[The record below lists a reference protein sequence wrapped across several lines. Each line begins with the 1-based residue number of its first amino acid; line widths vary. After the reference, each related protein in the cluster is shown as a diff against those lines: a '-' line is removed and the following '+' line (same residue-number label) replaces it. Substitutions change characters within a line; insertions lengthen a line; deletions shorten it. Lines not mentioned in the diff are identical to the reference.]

1 MKSTSTQNVDD
12 ALTISAQL
20 ATIALAVISVLAASL
35 FVLVFVVRSVIATDI
50 TPRLDR
56 LELSV
61 MSLSAH
67 VDRLDT
73 RIDGLDHRLETLE
86 QGQREIIELLTQG
99 KR

>member
-1 MKSTSTQNVDD
+1 MKSTTQNLDE

-61 MSLSAH
+61 TSLSAR
-67 VDRLDT
+67 VDSLDSRLDS
-73 RIDGLDHRLETLE
+73 LE
-86 QGQREIIELLTQG
+86 QGQREIIELLTVSS
-99 KR
+99 R

>member
-1 MKSTSTQNVDD
+1 MKSTTQNLDE

-61 MSLSAH
+61 TSLSAR
-67 VDRLDT
+67 VDSLDSRLDS
-73 RIDGLDHRLETLE
+73 LE
-86 QGQREIIELLTQG
+86 QGQREIIELLTESS
-99 KR
+99 R

>member
-1 MKSTSTQNVDD
+1 MTSKNLDN
-12 ALTISAQL
+12 ALTISAQI

-67 VDRLDT
+67 VDRLDNK
-73 RIDGLDHRLETLE
+73 INGLDQRLETLE
-86 QGQREIIELLTQG
+86 QGQREIIDLLTESN
-99 KR
+99 R

>member
-1 MKSTSTQNVDD
+1 MKSTSTKTQDD
-12 ALTISAQL
+12 ALTVSAQL

-61 MSLSAH
+61 TSLSAR
-67 VDRLDT
+67 VDSLDSRLDS
-73 RIDGLDHRLETLE
+73 LEK
-86 QGQREIIELLTQG
+86 GQREIIELLTEG
-99 KR
+99 NR